1 MNVSVYAIPGISRSA
16 VEVLDFIIQK
26 IYGKSFK
33 ELNQRTRR
41 LDYVIPRQVAM
52 TIMLLH
58 GKSTTEVG
66 KIFNLDHATA
76 INARKVISNIVET
89 KYPKHVY
96 DRVILTFQ
104 RYKENFNDF
113 EYENIAG
120 YKYALGSQFINAQI
134 QSNVMS
140 A

>member
-1 MNVSVYAIPGISRSA
+1 
-16 VEVLDFIIQK
+16 
-26 IYGKSFK
+26 
-33 ELNQRTRR
+33 
-41 LDYVIPRQVAM
+41 
-52 TIMLLH
+52 MLLQ
-58 GKSTTEVG
+58 GKSTVEVG
-66 KIFNLDHATA
+66 RIFNRDHATA
-76 INARKVISNIVET
+76 VNARKVISNIVET